1 MAMRAVCVT
10 HPRILLVLYHLE
22 RDTLRELLLKN
33 SRHLDRFMQIV
44 EEGHQG
50 PDHPMHPAIPET
62 AYLKAFFVRVL
73 PN

>member
-1 MAMRAVCVT
+1 MND
-10 HPRILLVLYHLE
+10 LNQLF
-22 RDTLRELLLKN
+22 DTLRPLLLKN